1 MSLAANYLT
10 ETMFGI
16 VVVVFVIVLFMI
28 CIYLY
33 KTNKQLR
40 ELDTISKNLGF
51 LDKES
56 NDNDSYLFEIN
67 DKIVQ
72 YLKAKDKM
80 HDKLSTIENE
90 LNTIKIKNNKQD
102 DDIHDLNNKYDNIT
116 TIYSKQ
122 LDAIS
127 QLGVEE
133 IYRISSS
140 ATNTQDMRLYENNIN
155 NMLKMFVKNY
165 AEYMNTET
173 FTIAELLDVYS
184 SELSYIF
191 AKSLYGYELY
201 NYDESIDMLLYK
213 DAFKKYLENKDNID
227 FILKTYF
234 TKLFNYID
242 QNEDTIVDKLHSNE
256 NVIDIATLKNKLDM
270 QDESFDEKQEHV
282 LFNNIPSIYFRCLY
296 LTKNRHLEDLNNNM
310 LLNMLDTCDAMKL
323 FYTTWTTYNTEKTE
337 KNNRFKKLLEKNQI
351 FKELLRERI
360 KTYNSNLPKMKGIQC
375 DSQTY
380 EMSNIFTS
388 W

>member
-1 MSLAANYLT
+1 MSLANYLT

-16 VVVVFVIVLFMI
+16 VVVVFVIVLFTI

-140 ATNTQDMRLYENNIN
+140 STNTQDMRLYENNIN

-191 AKSLYGYELY
+191 AKSLYDYELY

>member
-10 ETMFGI
+10 DTMFGV
-16 VVVVFVIVLFMI
+16 VVVVFVSVLFMI

-56 NDNDSYLFEIN
+56 SDNDSYLFEIN

-90 LNTIKIKNNKQD
+90 LNSIKITNDKQD
-102 DDIHDLNNKYDNIT
+102 DDIHDLKNKYDNIT

-127 QLGVEE
+127 KLGVEE

-140 ATNTQDMRLYENNIN
+140 NIEDMRLYENDMNK
-155 NMLKMFVKNY
+155 MLLMFVKNY
-165 AEYMNTET
+165 TEYMNTEK
-173 FTIAELLDVYS
+173 FTIAQLLDEYS

-191 AKSLYGYELY
+191 AKSLYRYELY
-201 NYDESIDMLLYK
+201 NYDQSINMLLYK
-213 DAFKKYLENKDNID
+213 DAFKKYLENENNIE

-234 TKLFNYID
+234 TKLLNYID
-242 QNEDTIVDKLHSNE
+242 QNEKMIVDKLHSNE
-256 NVIDIATLKNKLDM
+256 KVIDIETLKNKLDM
-270 QDESFDEKQEHV
+270 QNESFDEKQEHV
-282 LFNNIPSIYFRCLY
+282 LFENIPSIYFRCLY
-296 LTKNRHLEDLNNNM
+296 LTKNRHLEDLNNSM

-337 KNNRFKKLLEKNQI
+337 KNNRFKNLLEKNQI

-360 KTYNSNLPKMKGIQC
+360 KTYNFNLTKMKGIQC